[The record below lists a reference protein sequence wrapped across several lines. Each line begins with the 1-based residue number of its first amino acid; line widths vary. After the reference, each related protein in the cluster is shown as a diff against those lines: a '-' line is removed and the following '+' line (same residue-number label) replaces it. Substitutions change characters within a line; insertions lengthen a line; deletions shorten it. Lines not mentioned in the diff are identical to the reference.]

1 MSKEPETC
9 CGDPED
15 CQHFLSGLCPNKEN
29 SNV

>member
-15 CQHFLSGLCPNKEN
+15 CQHFLNGLCPKEKADG
-29 SNV
+29 